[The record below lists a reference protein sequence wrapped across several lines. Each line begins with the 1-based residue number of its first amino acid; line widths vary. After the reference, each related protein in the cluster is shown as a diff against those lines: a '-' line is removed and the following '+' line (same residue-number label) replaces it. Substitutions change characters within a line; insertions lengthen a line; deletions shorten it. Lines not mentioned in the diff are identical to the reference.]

1 MDLEIDGVERP
12 LQKHED
18 LWQKALPRK
27 LLREEGKVDER
38 GEVFQLGESS
48 STSGLELFT
57 KGPFMKVKSSVLETL

>member
-48 STSGLELFT
+48 SKLVIFGWELFT
-57 KGPFMKVKSSVLETL
+57 KGPFMKV